1 MERWQTHMLL
11 RDLSIFQHEKDD
23 LRSFRLLTSQLIIHG
38 SIWQA
43 DIVRTF
49 AIPRVTV
56 RRYVKLLQ
64 RQGAKGFFVPPPR
77 R

>member
-1 MERWQTHMLL
+1 MLL
-11 RDLSIFQHEKDD
+11 RDLPIFQHEKDD